1 MTISLLVTGFG
12 PFPFVRVNPTTRLAR
27 QVAGSPRLAFAG
39 IAARALVLETSY
51 GGGLPRLAAELA
63 ATRPDAVLM
72 LGLAG
77 RARAVRAER
86 FARVGSSRLHV
97 DAAGATP
104 KTGGGGGLPLAST
117 AALEPALACLRRAGL
132 AAALSPS
139 AGRYLCNAGY
149 ALALADAG
157 RRGKNVPP
165 TLFVHVP
172 WLRPEAGTRRKDRT
186 AGFRPDADRLAAA
199 LAQVALGLARQ
210 ARCSKMAR
218 SRLA

>member
-1 MTISLLVTGFG
+1 MTIRLLVTGFG
-12 PFPFVRVNPTTRLAR
+12 PFPFVRVNPTTGLAR
-27 QVAGSPRLAFAG
+27 RVAGSPRLSFAG
-39 IAARALVLETSY
+39 IAAKALVLETSY
-51 GGGLPRLAAELA
+51 GGGLPRLSAELT

-77 RARAVRAER
+77 RARAVRVER
-86 FARVGSSRLHV
+86 FARAGSSRLHV
-97 DAAGATP
+97 DATGATP
-104 KTGGGGGLPLAST
+104 ETGGGGFLPLAST

-132 AAALSPS
+132 RAALSPS

-157 RRGKNVPP
+157 RRGADSPP

-172 WLRPEAGTRRKDRT
+172 WLRPEAGTRRKGR
-186 AGFRPDADRLAAA
+186 AAFRPDADRLAAA
-199 LAQVALGLARQ
+199 LAQVALGLSRQ
-210 ARCSKMAR
+210 ARCAKMAR

>member
-1 MTISLLVTGFG
+1 MTLRLLVTGFG
-12 PFPFVRVNPTTRLAR
+12 PFPFVRVNPTSRLAR
-27 QVAGSPRLAFAG
+27 RVAGSPRLASAG
-39 IAARALVLETSY
+39 IAAQALVLETSY

-77 RARAVRAER
+77 RARAVRVER
-86 FARVGSSRLHV
+86 FARARSSRLHV
-97 DAAGATP
+97 DATGATP
-104 KTGGGGGLPLAST
+104 EMGGGGGLPLAST
-117 AALEPALACLRRAGL
+117 AALEPALACLKRAGL
-132 AAALSPS
+132 SAALSPS

-157 RRGKNVPP
+157 RRGRNAPP

-172 WLRPEAGTRRKDRT
+172 WLRPEAGIRRKGR
-186 AGFRPDADRLAAA
+186 AAAFRPDADRLAAA

-210 ARCSKMAR
+210 ARCAKMAR
-218 SRLA
+218 MRLA